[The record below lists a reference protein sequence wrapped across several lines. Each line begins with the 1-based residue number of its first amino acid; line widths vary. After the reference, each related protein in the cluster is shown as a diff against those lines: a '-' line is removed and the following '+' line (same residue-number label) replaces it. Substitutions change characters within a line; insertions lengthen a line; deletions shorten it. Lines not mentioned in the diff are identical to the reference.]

1 MRPIRTAPTGPRNG
15 IGESIRAADEPLMA
29 RMSCGCTWSAENV
42 VTMTWTSF
50 LYPFGHSGRM
60 GRSTMR
66 AVRIAF
72 SPARPSRLKNPPGIL
87 PAA

>member
-15 IGESIRAADEPLMA
+15 IGDSISAADEPLMA

-50 LYPFGHSGRM
+50 L
-60 GRSTMR
+60 
-66 AVRIAF
+66 
-72 SPARPSRLKNPPGIL
+72 
-87 PAA
+87 